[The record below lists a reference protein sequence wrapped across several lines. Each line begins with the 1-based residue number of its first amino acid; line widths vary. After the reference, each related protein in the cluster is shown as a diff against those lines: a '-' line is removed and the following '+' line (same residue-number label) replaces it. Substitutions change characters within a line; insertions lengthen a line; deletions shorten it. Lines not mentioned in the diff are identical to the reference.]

1 MAESEFGKDYAE
13 NVEEAKKEMGRIFDQ
28 ARHMNRMIGQL
39 LELTRLGNKRSVPLS
54 PLDISAYVADIVT
67 DYQKLPESRD
77 ITWDIQI
84 EPNITV
90 PTDQS
95 LFMRIFI
102 NYLDNAMK
110 FTRSRVKVC
119 LYGKGNEVYLT
130 VSDDGAGMDESTLK
144 KIWDRL
150 YQADASR
157 SRKLNAGLGLAYPL
171 WLRRQS
177 SWTAG
182 PMLKA
187 RLVWE
192 APFILFLRDRA
203 VKKTVQEGSCAVFL
217 VLGTAIHFL
226 GGPM

>member
-1 MAESEFGKDYAE
+1 MLFRS
-13 NVEEAKKEMGRIFDQ
+13 
-28 ARHMNRMIGQL
+28 
-39 LELTRLGNKRSVPLS
+39 RLGNKRSVPLS

-157 SRKLNAGLGLAYPL
+157 SRKLNAGLGLGLSFVAAAAKLLDCRAYAESTPGVG
-171 WLRRQS
+171 S
-177 SWTAG
+177 TFY
-182 PMLKA
+182 
-187 RLVWE
+187 LV
-192 APFILFLRDRA
+192 FKR
-203 VKKTVQEGSCAVFL
+203 
-217 VLGTAIHFL
+217 
-226 GGPM
+226 

>member
-144 KIWDRL
+144 
-150 YQADASR
+150 R
-157 SRKLNAGLGLAYPL
+157 SGTVSIKRTRRAAG
-171 WLRRQS
+171 S
-177 SWTAG
+177 
-182 PMLKA
+182 
-187 RLVWE
+187 
-192 APFILFLRDRA
+192 
-203 VKKTVQEGSCAVFL
+203 
-217 VLGTAIHFL
+217 
-226 GGPM
+226 